1 MHFKELNLHEL
12 LQAGL
17 DDVGFQEPTPIQE
30 QCIPLLL
37 QGHDVLGAAQTGTGK
52 TGAFV
57 IPVLELM
64 LKEKKEHIR
73 TLILSPTRELAQQID
88 EQIFAL
94 GYHTGT
100 TSATIIGGEDFGKQA
115 EAIRAGVDI
124 LVATPGRLIDQMK
137 VLDIDFSGIEFLILD
152 EADRMLDMGF
162 LPDVQHIIDK
172 LPKTRQNLLFSATM
186 PKDIHKLASKIMKDS
201 IKVEIEVST
210 TSNSVEQKAYL
221 LDGREKL
228 RFIQRYFGHHEWNSC
243 IIFTAT
249 KKGADQLVNALKK
262 IDVEAVGIHG
272 DRDQNERNNALQAFK
287 NGKVSVIVA
296 TDVLARGIDIS
307 DVSMIINYDVPRAV
321 EDYIHRI
328 GRTGRYDKKGTAVTL
343 VNRQDQ
349 KYFEAIE
356 KKVGNALHIVE
367 VSKGNLDAMF
377 EEIEL
382 DLSKKESLT
391 ESSVKS
397 TSPSEKNSVT
407 VVTAKSKKEAKE
419 QVPESNEKPLNVID
433 EDETVE
439 VREPIE
445 ADFNKAKHVQFNR
458 NKDGKIVIYFVV
470 DGEVVVPEA
479 KDKSNDQDTTK
490 KDRSKGEHKIDSTTD
505 NKKVSKRK
513 ASDKKIVTVKLKNDK
528 KSKKESGKE
537 IARGLKKTN
546 KSTKNDTKKSLPR
559 SSSKSKKKPSV
570 EVKTLNQAAKRAKKA
585 PKPAKGVWGIIKSML
600 PRFNKEY

>member
-1 MHFKELNLHEL
+1 LHFKEFNLHEL

-186 PKDIHKLASKIMKDS
+186 PKDIHKLASKIMKDPK
-201 IKVEIEVST
+201 KVEIEVST

-228 RFIQRYFGHHEWNSC
+228 RFIQRYFGYHEWNSC

-272 DRDQNERNNALQAFK
+272 DRDQNERNIALQAFK

-328 GRTGRYDKKGTAVTL
+328 GRTGRYDKEGTAVTL

-356 KKVGNALHIVE
+356 KKVGNALRIVE
-367 VSKGNLDAMF
+367 VSKGDLDTMF
-377 EEIEL
+377 EET
-382 DLSKKESLT
+382 DQDKPKKVSSKES
-391 ESSVKS
+391 SGKS
-397 TSPSEKNSVT
+397 TSRSEKSSVT
-407 VVTAKSKKEAKE
+407 VVTAKSKKDAKE
-419 QVPESNEKPLNVID
+419 QVQESNEEPLNVSD
-433 EDETVE
+433 KGETAE

-445 ADFNKAKHVQFNR
+445 ADFNKAKHVQINR
-458 NKDGKIVIYFVV
+458 DKDGKVVIYLVV
-470 DGEVVVPEA
+470 DGEVVVPKA
-479 KDKSNDQDTTK
+479 KDESEEEDTTEK
-490 KDRSKGEHKIDSTTD
+490 NRSKGELKNDSTTD
-505 NKKVSKRK
+505 NKKVSSQKT
-513 ASDKKIVTVKLKNDK
+513 SDKKTVTVKLKNDK
-528 KSKKESGKE
+528 KSKKESGIE
-537 IARGLKKTN
+537 TSRGSKKTSKSSK
-546 KSTKNDTKKSLPR
+546 KSTNKSLPR
-559 SSSKSKKKPSV
+559 ASSKSKKKPSV

-600 PRFNKEY
+600 PRFNKE

>member
-94 GYHTGT
+94 GYHTGI

-137 VLDIDFSGIEFLILD
+137 VLNIDFSGIEFLILD

-186 PKDIHKLASKIMKDS
+186 PKDIHKLASKIMKDPK
-201 IKVEIEVST
+201 KVEIEVST

-272 DRDQNERNNALQAFK
+272 DRDQTERNNALQAFK

-377 EEIEL
+377 EEIQL
-382 DLSKKESLT
+382 DKSNKESSK
-391 ESSVKS
+391 ESSGKS

-419 QVPESNEKPLNVID
+419 QVPESNEKPLNVSD
-433 EDETVE
+433 EDEIAA

-458 NKDGKIVIYFVV
+458 NKDGKIVIYLVV
-470 DGEVVVPEA
+470 DGENVVPEA
-479 KDKSNDQDTTK
+479 KDESNDQDTTK
-490 KDRSKGEHKIDSTTD
+490 KDRSKGEHKIDSTTN

-546 KSTKNDTKKSLPR
+546 KSSKNDTKKSLPR

-600 PRFNKEY
+600 PRFNKE

>member
-94 GYHTGT
+94 GYHTGI

-137 VLDIDFSGIEFLILD
+137 VLNIDFSGIEFLILD

-186 PKDIHKLASKIMKDS
+186 PKDIHKLASKIMKDPK
-201 IKVEIEVST
+201 KVEIEVST

-377 EEIEL
+377 EEIQL
-382 DLSKKESLT
+382 DKSNKESSK
-391 ESSVKS
+391 ESSGKS

-419 QVPESNEKPLNVID
+419 QVPESNEKPLNVSD
-433 EDETVE
+433 EDETAA

-458 NKDGKIVIYFVV
+458 NKDGKIVIYLVV
-470 DGEVVVPEA
+470 DGENVVPEA
-479 KDKSNDQDTTK
+479 KDESNDQDTTK
-490 KDRSKGEHKIDSTTD
+490 KDRSKGEHKIDSTTN

-546 KSTKNDTKKSLPR
+546 KSSKNDTKKSLPR

-600 PRFNKEY
+600 PRFNKE

>member
-186 PKDIHKLASKIMKDS
+186 PKDIHKLASKIMKDPK
-201 IKVEIEVST
+201 KVEIEVST

-228 RFIQRYFGHHEWNSC
+228 RFIQRYFGYHEWNSC

-272 DRDQNERNNALQAFK
+272 DRDQNERNIALQAFK

-328 GRTGRYDKKGTAVTL
+328 GRTGRYDKEGTAVTL

-356 KKVGNALHIVE
+356 KKVGNALRIVE
-367 VSKGNLDAMF
+367 VSKGDLDTMF
-377 EEIEL
+377 EET
-382 DLSKKESLT
+382 DQDKPKKVSSKES
-391 ESSVKS
+391 SGKS
-397 TSPSEKNSVT
+397 NSRSEKSSVT
-407 VVTAKSKKEAKE
+407 VVTAKSKKDAKE
-419 QVPESNEKPLNVID
+419 QVQESNEEPLNVSD
-433 EDETVE
+433 KGETAE

-445 ADFNKAKHVQFNR
+445 ADFNKAKHVQINR
-458 NKDGKIVIYFVV
+458 DKDGKVVIYLVV
-470 DGEVVVPEA
+470 DGEVVVPKA
-479 KDKSNDQDTTK
+479 KDESDEEDTTEK
-490 KDRSKGEHKIDSTTD
+490 NRSKGELKNDSTTD
-505 NKKVSKRK
+505 NKKVSSQKT
-513 ASDKKIVTVKLKNDK
+513 SDKKTVTVKLKNDK
-528 KSKKESGKE
+528 KSKKESGIE
-537 IARGLKKTN
+537 TSRGSKKTSKSSK
-546 KSTKNDTKKSLPR
+546 KSTNKSLPR
-559 SSSKSKKKPSV
+559 AISKSKKKPSV

-600 PRFNKEY
+600 PRFNKE

>member
-1 MHFKELNLHEL
+1 LHFKELNLHEL

-186 PKDIHKLASKIMKDS
+186 PKDIHKLASKIMKDPK
-201 IKVEIEVST
+201 KVEIEVST

-228 RFIQRYFGHHEWNSC
+228 RFIQRYFGYHEWNSC

-272 DRDQNERNNALQAFK
+272 DRDQNERNIALQAFK

-307 DVSMIINYDVPRAV
+307 DVSMIINYNVPRAV

-328 GRTGRYDKKGTAVTL
+328 GRTGRYDKEGTAVTL

-356 KKVGNALHIVE
+356 KKVGNALRIVE
-367 VSKGNLDAMF
+367 VSKGDLDTMF
-377 EEIEL
+377 EET
-382 DLSKKESLT
+382 DQDKPKKVSSKES
-391 ESSVKS
+391 SGKS
-397 TSPSEKNSVT
+397 TSRSEKSSVT
-407 VVTAKSKKEAKE
+407 VVTAKSKKDAKE
-419 QVPESNEKPLNVID
+419 QVLESNEEPLNVSD
-433 EDETVE
+433 KGETAE

-445 ADFNKAKHVQFNR
+445 ADFNKAKHVQINR
-458 NKDGKIVIYFVV
+458 DKDGKVVIYLVV
-470 DGEVVVPEA
+470 DGEVVVPKA
-479 KDKSNDQDTTK
+479 KDESDEEDTTEK
-490 KDRSKGEHKIDSTTD
+490 NRSKGELKNDSTTD
-505 NKKVSKRK
+505 NKKVSSQKT
-513 ASDKKIVTVKLKNDK
+513 SDKKTVTVKLKNDK
-528 KSKKESGKE
+528 KSKKESGIE
-537 IARGLKKTN
+537 TSRGSKKTSKSSK
-546 KSTKNDTKKSLPR
+546 KSTNKSLPR
-559 SSSKSKKKPSV
+559 ASSKSKKKPSV

-600 PRFNKEY
+600 PRFNKE

>member
-186 PKDIHKLASKIMKDS
+186 PKDIHKLASKIMKDPK
-201 IKVEIEVST
+201 KVEIEVST
-210 TSNSVEQKAYL
+210 TSKSVEQKAYL

-228 RFIQRYFGHHEWNSC
+228 RFIQRYFGYHEWNSC

-272 DRDQNERNNALQAFK
+272 DRDQNERNIALQAFK

-328 GRTGRYDKKGTAVTL
+328 GRTGRYDKEGTAVTL

-356 KKVGNALHIVE
+356 KKVGNALKIVE
-367 VSKGNLDAMF
+367 VSKGDLDTMF
-377 EEIEL
+377 EES
-382 DLSKKESLT
+382 DQDKSKKESSK
-391 ESSVKS
+391 ESAGKS
-397 TSPSEKNSVT
+397 SSPSEKSSVT
-407 VVTAKSKKEAKE
+407 VVTAKSKNEAKE
-419 QVPESNEKPLNVID
+419 QVPESNEESLSVPDKG
-433 EDETVE
+433 ETAE
-439 VREPIE
+439 EREPIE

-458 NKDGKIVIYFVV
+458 DNDGKVVIYLVV
-470 DGEVVVPEA
+470 DGEVIVPEA
-479 KDKSNDQDTTK
+479 KDESEDQDTTE
-490 KDRSKGEHKIDSTTD
+490 KDRSTGDYKNDSTTD
-505 NKKVSKRK
+505 SKKGSNRNT
-513 ASDKKIVTVKLKNDK
+513 SDKKTVTVKLKKDK

-537 IARGLKKTN
+537 TSRGSKKN
-546 KSTKNDTKKSLPR
+546 SKSSKNDTKKSLPR
-559 SSSKSKKKPSV
+559 SSSKSKKKPLV
-570 EVKTLNQAAKRAKKA
+570 EVKTLNQAAKRANKA

-600 PRFNKEY
+600 PRFNKE

>member
-1 MHFKELNLHEL
+1 LQFKELNLHEL

-186 PKDIHKLASKIMKDS
+186 PKDIHKLASKIMKDPK
-201 IKVEIEVST
+201 KVEIEVST

-249 KKGADQLVNALKK
+249 KKGADQLVKALKK

-272 DRDQNERNNALQAFK
+272 DRDQNERNIALQAFK
-287 NGKVSVIVA
+287 NGEVSVIVA

-328 GRTGRYDKKGTAVTL
+328 GRTGRYDKEGTAVTL

-356 KKVGNALHIVE
+356 KKVGDALRKVE
-367 VSKGNLDAMF
+367 VSKGDLDTMF
-377 EEIEL
+377 G
-382 DLSKKESLT
+382 DTVQDAPKKESSK
-391 ESSVKS
+391 ESSGKS
-397 TSPSEKNSVT
+397 TLPSEKSSVT
-407 VVTAKSKKEAKE
+407 VVTAKSKKLAKK
-419 QVPESNEKPLNVID
+419 QVQVSNEDPTNESD
-433 EDETVE
+433 NGETAE
-439 VREPIE
+439 AREPIE
-445 ADFNKAKHVQFNR
+445 ADFNKAKHVQFSR
-458 NKDGKIVIYFVV
+458 DKDGKVVIYLVV
-470 DGEVVVPEA
+470 DGEVVEPKA
-479 KDKSNDQDTTK
+479 KDESLEDDTK
-490 KDRSKGEHKIDSTTD
+490 EKQRSKGELKNDSATD
-505 NKKVSKRK
+505 Y
-513 ASDKKIVTVKLKNDK
+513 KKISNRKTPVKKTVTVKLKNEK
-528 KSKKESGKE
+528 KSKKESGRE
-537 IARGLKKTN
+537 TSRGSKKTN
-546 KSTKNDTKKSLPR
+546 KSSKKSTHISLPR
-559 SSSKSKKKPSV
+559 ASSKSKKKPSV

-600 PRFNKEY
+600 PRFNKD

>member
-1 MHFKELNLHEL
+1 MHFKEFNLHEL

-186 PKDIHKLASKIMKDS
+186 PKDIHKLASKIMKDPK
-201 IKVEIEVST
+201 KVEIEVST

-228 RFIQRYFGHHEWNSC
+228 RFIQRYFGYHEWNSC

-272 DRDQNERNNALQAFK
+272 DRDQNERNIALQAFK

-328 GRTGRYDKKGTAVTL
+328 GRTGRYDKEGTAVTL

-356 KKVGNALHIVE
+356 KKVGNALRIVE
-367 VSKGNLDAMF
+367 VSKGDLDTMF
-377 EEIEL
+377 EET
-382 DLSKKESLT
+382 DQDKPKKVSSKES
-391 ESSVKS
+391 SGKS
-397 TSPSEKNSVT
+397 TSRSEKSSVT
-407 VVTAKSKKEAKE
+407 VVTAKSKKDAKE
-419 QVPESNEKPLNVID
+419 QVQESNEEPLNVSD
-433 EDETVE
+433 KGETAE

-445 ADFNKAKHVQFNR
+445 ADFNKAKHVQINR
-458 NKDGKIVIYFVV
+458 DKDGKVVIYLVV
-470 DGEVVVPEA
+470 DGEVVVPKS
-479 KDKSNDQDTTK
+479 KDESDEEDTTEK
-490 KDRSKGEHKIDSTTD
+490 NRSKGELKNDSTTD
-505 NKKVSKRK
+505 NKKVSSQKT
-513 ASDKKIVTVKLKNDK
+513 SDKKTVTVKLKNDK
-528 KSKKESGKE
+528 KSKKESGIE
-537 IARGLKKTN
+537 TSRGSKKTSKSSK
-546 KSTKNDTKKSLPR
+546 KSTNKSLPR
-559 SSSKSKKKPSV
+559 ASSKSKKKPSV
-570 EVKTLNQAAKRAKKA
+570 EVKTLNQAAKRAKKV

-600 PRFNKEY
+600 PRFNKE

>member
-1 MHFKELNLHEL
+1 MHFKEFNLHEL

-186 PKDIHKLASKIMKDS
+186 PKDIHKLASKIMKDPK
-201 IKVEIEVST
+201 KVEIEVST

-228 RFIQRYFGHHEWNSC
+228 RFIQRYFGYHEWNSC

-272 DRDQNERNNALQAFK
+272 DRDQNERNIALQAFK

-328 GRTGRYDKKGTAVTL
+328 GRTGRYDKEGTAVTL

-356 KKVGNALHIVE
+356 KKVGNALRIVE
-367 VSKGNLDAMF
+367 VSKGDLDTMF
-377 EEIEL
+377 EET
-382 DLSKKESLT
+382 DQDKPKKVSSKES
-391 ESSVKS
+391 SGKS
-397 TSPSEKNSVT
+397 TSRSEKSSVT
-407 VVTAKSKKEAKE
+407 VVTAKSKKDAKE
-419 QVPESNEKPLNVID
+419 QVQESNEEPLNVSD
-433 EDETVE
+433 KGETTE

-445 ADFNKAKHVQFNR
+445 ADFNKAKHVQINR
-458 NKDGKIVIYFVV
+458 DKDGKVVIYLVV
-470 DGEVVVPEA
+470 DGEVVVPKA
-479 KDKSNDQDTTK
+479 KDESDEEDTTEK
-490 KDRSKGEHKIDSTTD
+490 NRSKGELKNDSTTD
-505 NKKVSKRK
+505 KKKVSRQKT
-513 ASDKKIVTVKLKNDK
+513 SDKKTVTVKLKNDK
-528 KSKKESGKE
+528 KSKKESGIE
-537 IARGLKKTN
+537 TSRGSKKTSKSSK
-546 KSTKNDTKKSLPR
+546 KSTNKSLPR
-559 SSSKSKKKPSV
+559 ASSKSKKKPSV

-600 PRFNKEY
+600 PRFNKE

>member
-137 VLDIDFSGIEFLILD
+137 VLNIDFSGIEFLILD

-186 PKDIHKLASKIMKDS
+186 PKDIHKLASKIMKDPK
-201 IKVEIEVST
+201 KVEIEVST

-272 DRDQNERNNALQAFK
+272 DRDQNERNIALQAFK

-328 GRTGRYDKKGTAVTL
+328 GRTGRYDKEGTAVTL

-356 KKVGNALHIVE
+356 KKVGNALKIVE
-367 VSKGNLDAMF
+367 VSKGDLDTMF
-377 EEIEL
+377 EESNQ
-382 DLSKKESLT
+382 DKSKKESSK
-391 ESSVKS
+391 ESAGKS
-397 TSPSEKNSVT
+397 TSPSEKSSVT

-419 QVPESNEKPLNVID
+419 QVPESNEESLNVPD
-433 EDETVE
+433 KGETAE
-439 VREPIE
+439 EREPIE

-458 NKDGKIVIYFVV
+458 GKDGKIVIYLVV

-479 KDKSNDQDTTK
+479 KDESEDQDTTE
-490 KDRSKGEHKIDSTTD
+490 KDRSTGDYKNDSTTD
-505 NKKVSKRK
+505 SKKGSNRNT
-513 ASDKKIVTVKLKNDK
+513 SDKKTVTVKLKKDK

-537 IARGLKKTN
+537 TSRGSKNTS
-546 KSTKNDTKKSLPR
+546 KSSKNDTKKSLPR

-600 PRFNKEY
+600 PRFNKE

>member
-186 PKDIHKLASKIMKDS
+186 PKDIHKLASKIMKDPK
-201 IKVEIEVST
+201 KVEIEVST

-272 DRDQNERNNALQAFK
+272 DRDQNERNIALQAFK

-328 GRTGRYDKKGTAVTL
+328 GRTGRYDKEGTAVTL

-356 KKVGNALHIVE
+356 KKVRNALKIVE
-367 VSKGNLDAMF
+367 VSKGDLETMF
-377 EEIEL
+377 EES
-382 DLSKKESLT
+382 DQDKSKKESSK
-391 ESSVKS
+391 ESPGKS
-397 TSPSEKNSVT
+397 SSPSEKSSVT
-407 VVTAKSKKEAKE
+407 VVTVKSKKEAKE
-419 QVPESNEKPLNVID
+419 QVPESK
-433 EDETVE
+433 
-439 VREPIE
+439 
-445 ADFNKAKHVQFNR
+445 
-458 NKDGKIVIYFVV
+458 
-470 DGEVVVPEA
+470 
-479 KDKSNDQDTTK
+479 
-490 KDRSKGEHKIDSTTD
+490 
-505 NKKVSKRK
+505 
-513 ASDKKIVTVKLKNDK
+513 
-528 KSKKESGKE
+528 
-537 IARGLKKTN
+537 
-546 KSTKNDTKKSLPR
+546 
-559 SSSKSKKKPSV
+559 
-570 EVKTLNQAAKRAKKA
+570 
-585 PKPAKGVWGIIKSML
+585 
-600 PRFNKEY
+600 

>member
-1 MHFKELNLHEL
+1 MHFKEFNLHEL

-186 PKDIHKLASKIMKDS
+186 PKDIHKLASKIMKDPK
-201 IKVEIEVST
+201 KVEIEVST

-228 RFIQRYFGHHEWNSC
+228 RFIQRYFGYHEWNSC

-272 DRDQNERNNALQAFK
+272 DRDQNERNIALQAFK

-328 GRTGRYDKKGTAVTL
+328 GRTGRYDKEGTAVTL

-356 KKVGNALHIVE
+356 KKVGNALRIVE
-367 VSKGNLDAMF
+367 VSKGDLDTMF
-377 EEIEL
+377 EET
-382 DLSKKESLT
+382 DQDKPKKVSSKES
-391 ESSVKS
+391 SGKS
-397 TSPSEKNSVT
+397 TSRSEKSSVT
-407 VVTAKSKKEAKE
+407 VVTAKSKKDAKE
-419 QVPESNEKPLNVID
+419 QVQESNEEPLNVSD
-433 EDETVE
+433 KGETAE

-445 ADFNKAKHVQFNR
+445 ADFNKAKHVQINR
-458 NKDGKIVIYFVV
+458 DKDGKVVIYLVV
-470 DGEVVVPEA
+470 DGEVVVPKA
-479 KDKSNDQDTTK
+479 KDESEEEDTTEK
-490 KDRSKGEHKIDSTTD
+490 NRSKGELKNDSTTD
-505 NKKVSKRK
+505 NKKVSSQKT
-513 ASDKKIVTVKLKNDK
+513 SDKKTVTVKLKNDK
-528 KSKKESGKE
+528 KSKKESGIE
-537 IARGLKKTN
+537 TSRGSKKTSKSSK
-546 KSTKNDTKKSLPR
+546 KSTNKSLPR
-559 SSSKSKKKPSV
+559 ASSKSKKKPSV

-600 PRFNKEY
+600 PRFNKE

>member
-1 MHFKELNLHEL
+1 MHFKEFNLHEL

-186 PKDIHKLASKIMKDS
+186 PKDIHKLASKIMKDPK
-201 IKVEIEVST
+201 KVEIEVST

-228 RFIQRYFGHHEWNSC
+228 RFIQRYFGYHEWNSC

-272 DRDQNERNNALQAFK
+272 DRDQNERNIALQAFK

-328 GRTGRYDKKGTAVTL
+328 GRTGRYDKEGTAVTL

-356 KKVGNALHIVE
+356 KKVGNALRIVE
-367 VSKGNLDAMF
+367 VSKGDLDTMF
-377 EEIEL
+377 EET
-382 DLSKKESLT
+382 DQDKPKKVSSKES
-391 ESSVKS
+391 SGKS
-397 TSPSEKNSVT
+397 TSRSEKSSVT
-407 VVTAKSKKEAKE
+407 VVTAKSKKDAKE
-419 QVPESNEKPLNVID
+419 QVQESNEEPLNVSD
-433 EDETVE
+433 KGETAE

-445 ADFNKAKHVQFNR
+445 ADFNKAKHVQINR
-458 NKDGKIVIYFVV
+458 DKDGKVVIYLVV
-470 DGEVVVPEA
+470 DGEVVVPKA
-479 KDKSNDQDTTK
+479 KDESEEEDTTEQNH
-490 KDRSKGEHKIDSTTD
+490 SKGELKNDSSTD
-505 NKKVSKRK
+505 NKKVSSQKT
-513 ASDKKIVTVKLKNDK
+513 SDKKTVTVKLKNDK
-528 KSKKESGKE
+528 KSKKESGIE
-537 IARGLKKTN
+537 TSRGSKKTSKSSK
-546 KSTKNDTKKSLPR
+546 KSTNKSLPR
-559 SSSKSKKKPSV
+559 ASSKSKKKPSV

-600 PRFNKEY
+600 PRFNKE

>member
-1 MHFKELNLHEL
+1 LHFKEFNLHEL

-186 PKDIHKLASKIMKDS
+186 PKDIHKLASKIMKDPK
-201 IKVEIEVST
+201 KVEIEVST

-228 RFIQRYFGHHEWNSC
+228 RFIQRYFGYHEWNSC

-272 DRDQNERNNALQAFK
+272 DRDQNERNIALQAFK

-328 GRTGRYDKKGTAVTL
+328 GRTGRYDKEGTAVTL

-356 KKVGNALHIVE
+356 KKVGNALRIVE
-367 VSKGNLDAMF
+367 VSKGDLDTMF
-377 EEIEL
+377 EET
-382 DLSKKESLT
+382 DQDKPKKVSSKES
-391 ESSVKS
+391 SGKS
-397 TSPSEKNSVT
+397 TSRSEKSSVT
-407 VVTAKSKKEAKE
+407 VVTAKSKKDAKE
-419 QVPESNEKPLNVID
+419 QVQESNEEPLNVSD
-433 EDETVE
+433 KGETAE

-445 ADFNKAKHVQFNR
+445 ADFNKAKHVQINR
-458 NKDGKIVIYFVV
+458 DKDGKVVIYLVV
-470 DGEVVVPEA
+470 DGEVVVPKA
-479 KDKSNDQDTTK
+479 KDESDEEDTTEK
-490 KDRSKGEHKIDSTTD
+490 NRSKGELKNDSTTD
-505 NKKVSKRK
+505 NKKVSSQKT
-513 ASDKKIVTVKLKNDK
+513 SDKKTVTVKLKNDK
-528 KSKKESGKE
+528 KSKKESGIE
-537 IARGLKKTN
+537 TSRGSKKTSKSSK
-546 KSTKNDTKKSLPR
+546 KSTNKSLPR
-559 SSSKSKKKPSV
+559 ASSKSKKKPSV

-600 PRFNKEY
+600 PRFNKE

>member
-1 MHFKELNLHEL
+1 LHFKEFNLHEL

-186 PKDIHKLASKIMKDS
+186 PKDIHKLASKIMKDPK
-201 IKVEIEVST
+201 KVEIEVST

-228 RFIQRYFGHHEWNSC
+228 RFIQRYFGYHEWNSC

-272 DRDQNERNNALQAFK
+272 DRDQNERNIALQAFK

-328 GRTGRYDKKGTAVTL
+328 GRTGRYDKEGTAVTL

-356 KKVGNALHIVE
+356 KKVGNALRIVE
-367 VSKGNLDAMF
+367 VSKGDLDTMF
-377 EEIEL
+377 EET
-382 DLSKKESLT
+382 DQDKPKKVSSKES
-391 ESSVKS
+391 SGKS
-397 TSPSEKNSVT
+397 TSRSEKSSVT
-407 VVTAKSKKEAKE
+407 VVTAKSKKDAKE
-419 QVPESNEKPLNVID
+419 QVQESNEEPLNVSD
-433 EDETVE
+433 KGETAE

-445 ADFNKAKHVQFNR
+445 ADFNKAKHVQINR
-458 NKDGKIVIYFVV
+458 DKDGKVVIYLVV
-470 DGEVVVPEA
+470 DGEVVVPKA
-479 KDKSNDQDTTK
+479 KDESEEEDTTEK
-490 KDRSKGEHKIDSTTD
+490 NRSKGELKNDSTTD
-505 NKKVSKRK
+505 NKKVSSQKT
-513 ASDKKIVTVKLKNDK
+513 SDKKTVTVKLKNDK
-528 KSKKESGKE
+528 KSNKESGIE
-537 IARGLKKTN
+537 TSRGSKKTSKSSK
-546 KSTKNDTKKSLPR
+546 KSTNKSLPR
-559 SSSKSKKKPSV
+559 ASSKSKKKPSV

-600 PRFNKEY
+600 PRFNKE

>member
-1 MHFKELNLHEL
+1 MLFKEFNLNKL

-37 QGHDVLGAAQTGTGK
+37 QGFDVLGAAQTGTGK

-64 LKEKKEHIR
+64 LKEKKDHIR

-94 GYHTGT
+94 GYHTDT
-100 TSATIIGGEDFGKQA
+100 TSCTIIGGEDFGKQA

-137 VLDIDFSGIEFLILD
+137 VLDVDFSGIEFLILD

-186 PKDIHKLASKIMKDS
+186 PRDIHKLASNIMKDPK
-201 IKVEIEVST
+201 KVEIEVST
-210 TSNSVEQKAYL
+210 TSYSVEQKAFL

-228 RFIQRYFGHHEWNSC
+228 RFIQHYFGHHEWNSC

-249 KKGADQLVNALKK
+249 KKGTDQLVNALKK

-272 DRDQNERNNALQAFK
+272 DRDQNERNIALQAFK
-287 NGKVSVIVA
+287 NGTVSVIVA

-328 GRTGRYDKKGTAVTL
+328 GRTGRYDKEGTAVTL

-349 KYFEAIE
+349 KYFQAIE
-356 KKVGNALHIVE
+356 KKVGDTLSIVE
-367 VSKGNLDAMF
+367 VSKGKLNTMF
-377 EEIEL
+377 GEVDQNKSTKNVFNENSTDSIL
-382 DLSKKESLT
+382 TSKKR
-391 ESSVKS
+391 SVK
-397 TSPSEKNSVT
+397 
-407 VVTAKSKKEAKE
+407 VVIAKSKKD
-419 QVPESNEKPLNVID
+419 SLEKPQKPPDTNLD
-433 EDETVE
+433 EAN
-439 VREPIE
+439 EPIE
-445 ADFNKAKHVQFNR
+445 ADYSKAR
-458 NKDGKIVIYFVV
+458 NVKFSRDTQGRLVINLII
-470 DGEVVVPEA
+470 DGELIIPKA
-479 KDKSNDQDTTK
+479 SNESSEQKNINNDGQKNDVK
-490 KDRSKGEHKIDSTTD
+490 AVARSK
-505 NKKVSKRK
+505 KKNTKNSKK
-513 ASDKKIVTVKLKNDK
+513 SITVKLKKDNK
-528 KSKKESGKE
+528 TNEENGEKFVKINNNKSKKTPS
-537 IARGLKKTN
+537 R
-546 KSTKNDTKKSLPR
+546 STSR
-559 SSSKSKKKPSV
+559 SKKRPPI
-570 EVKTLNQAAKRAKKA
+570 EVKTLNQATKRAKKTSR
-585 PKPAKGVWGIIKSML
+585 PAKGIWGIIKSML
-600 PRFNKEY
+600 PRFNKK

>member
-1 MHFKELNLHEL
+1 MHFKEFNLNKL

-37 QGHDVLGAAQTGTGK
+37 QGYDVLGAAQTGTGK

-64 LKEKKEHIR
+64 LKEKKDHIR

-94 GYHTGT
+94 GYHTDT
-100 TSATIIGGEDFGKQA
+100 TSCTIIGGEDFGKQA

-137 VLDIDFSGIEFLILD
+137 VLDVDFSGIEFLILD

-172 LPKTRQNLLFSATM
+172 LPNTRQNLLFSATM
-186 PKDIHKLASKIMKDS
+186 PKDIHKLASNIMKDPK
-201 IKVEIEVST
+201 KVEIEVSK

-272 DRDQNERNNALQAFK
+272 DRDQNERNIALQAFK
-287 NGKVSVIVA
+287 NGTVSVIVA

-328 GRTGRYDKKGTAVTL
+328 GRTGRYDKEGTAVTL

-349 KYFEAIE
+349 KYFQSIQ
-356 KKVGNALHIVE
+356 KKVGETLQIVE
-367 VSKGNLDAMF
+367 VSKGKLDTIF
-377 EEIEL
+377 GEV
-382 DLSKKESLT
+382 DQDKPTKKV
-391 ESSVKS
+391 SSVKS
-397 TSPSEKNSVT
+397 TELTSTSKKRSVK
-407 VVTAKSKKEAKE
+407 VVSVKSKKDSLEKP
-419 QVPESNEKPLNVID
+419 QGTSVKNSNEVN
-433 EDETVE
+433 
-439 VREPIE
+439 EPIL
-445 ADFNKAKHVQFNR
+445 ANYSNAR
-458 NKDGKIVIYFVV
+458 NVKFSRDIEGKLVINLIV
-470 DGEVVVPEA
+470 DGEIIIPGA
-479 KDKSNDQDTTK
+479 SNESSEQDTLNKEGLKNDVKGVAQSKNKNIKIPK
-490 KDRSKGEHKIDSTTD
+490 KSI
-505 NKKVSKRK
+505 
-513 ASDKKIVTVKLKNDK
+513 TVKLKKDNK
-528 KSKKESGKE
+528 TKEGKAEKSNKASKKNIKTSINKSK
-537 IARGLKKTN
+537 N
-546 KSTKNDTKKSLPR
+546 KSSRST
-559 SSSKSKKKPSV
+559 SSSKQRPPV
-570 EVKTLNQAAKRAKKA
+570 EIRTLNQATKRSKKA

-600 PRFNKEY
+600 PRFNKE

>member
-1 MHFKELNLHEL
+1 MYFKEFNLNKL

-37 QGHDVLGAAQTGTGK
+37 QGYDVLGAAQTGTGK

-64 LKEKKEHIR
+64 LKEKKDHIR

-94 GYHTGT
+94 GYHTDT
-100 TSATIIGGEDFGKQA
+100 TSCTIIGGEDFGKQA

-137 VLDIDFSGIEFLILD
+137 VLDVDFSGIEFLILD

-172 LPKTRQNLLFSATM
+172 LPNTRQNLLFSATM
-186 PKDIHKLASKIMKDS
+186 PKDIHKLASNIMKDPK
-201 IKVEIEVST
+201 KVEIEVST

-272 DRDQNERNNALQAFK
+272 DRDQNERNIALQAFK
-287 NGKVSVIVA
+287 NGTVSVIVA

-328 GRTGRYDKKGTAVTL
+328 GRTGRYDKEGTAVTL

-349 KYFEAIE
+349 KYFQSIE
-356 KKVGNALHIVE
+356 KKVGETLHIVE
-367 VSKGNLDAMF
+367 VSKGKLDTIF
-377 EEIEL
+377 GEVDQDKPTKKVSSLKSTEL
-382 DLSKKESLT
+382 TSTSEKRSVKVV
-391 ESSVKS
+391 SVKS
-397 TSPSEKNSVT
+397 KMDSL
-407 VVTAKSKKEAKE
+407 KKPQEISATN
-419 QVPESNEKPLNVID
+419 SNEVN
-433 EDETVE
+433 
-439 VREPIE
+439 EPIL
-445 ADFNKAKHVQFNR
+445 ADYSKAR
-458 NKDGKIVIYFVV
+458 NVKFSRDIQGRLVINLIV
-470 DGEVVVPEA
+470 DGEIIIPRTSNESSEQDILNNEGL
-479 KDKSNDQDTTK
+479 KDDVKEVARLKNKNVKIPKKS
-490 KDRSKGEHKIDSTTD
+490 I
-505 NKKVSKRK
+505 
-513 ASDKKIVTVKLKNDK
+513 TVKLKNDNK
-528 KSKKESGKE
+528 TKEERGGRSNKASKKN
-537 IARGLKKTN
+537 IKTISNKPNN
-546 KSTKNDTKKSLPR
+546 KSSHPT
-559 SSSKSKKKPSV
+559 SSSKKRPPV
-570 EVKTLNQAAKRAKKA
+570 EVRTLNQATKRAKKA

-600 PRFNKEY
+600 PRFNKE

>member
-94 GYHTGT
+94 GYHTGI

-137 VLDIDFSGIEFLILD
+137 VLNIDFSGIEFLILD

-186 PKDIHKLASKIMKDS
+186 PKDIHKLASKIMKDPK
-201 IKVEIEVST
+201 KVEIEVST

-272 DRDQNERNNALQAFK
+272 DRDQTERNNALQAFK

-377 EEIEL
+377 EEIQL
-382 DLSKKESLT
+382 DKSNKESSK
-391 ESSVKS
+391 ESSGKS

-419 QVPESNEKPLNVID
+419 QVPESNEKPLNVSD
-433 EDETVE
+433 EDETAA

-458 NKDGKIVIYFVV
+458 NKDGKIVIYLVV
-470 DGEVVVPEA
+470 DGENVVPEA
-479 KDKSNDQDTTK
+479 KDESNDQDTTK
-490 KDRSKGEHKIDSTTD
+490 KDRSKGEHKIDSTTN

-546 KSTKNDTKKSLPR
+546 KSSKNDTKKSLPR

-600 PRFNKEY
+600 PRFNKE

>member
-186 PKDIHKLASKIMKDS
+186 PKDIHKLASKIMKDPK
-201 IKVEIEVST
+201 KVEIEVST

-228 RFIQRYFGHHEWNSC
+228 RFIQRYFGHHDWNSC

-262 IDVEAVGIHG
+262 IDVDAVGIHG
-272 DRDQNERNNALQAFK
+272 DRDQNERNIALQAFK

-328 GRTGRYDKKGTAVTL
+328 GRTGRYDKEGTAVTL

-356 KKVGNALHIVE
+356 KKVGNALKIVE
-367 VSKGNLDAMF
+367 VSKGDLDTMF
-377 EEIEL
+377 EES
-382 DLSKKESLT
+382 DQNKSKKESSK
-391 ESSVKS
+391 ENAGKSS
-397 TSPSEKNSVT
+397 TPSEKSSVT
-407 VVTAKSKKEAKE
+407 VVTTKSKKEAIK
-419 QVPESNEKPLNVID
+419 QVPESNKESLNVPD
-433 EDETVE
+433 KGETAE
-439 VREPIE
+439 KREPIE

-458 NKDGKIVIYFVV
+458 DNDGKVVIYLVV
-470 DGEVVVPEA
+470 DGEVIVPEA
-479 KDKSNDQDTTK
+479 KDESEDQDTTE
-490 KDRSKGEHKIDSTTD
+490 KDRSKGDHKNDSTSD
-505 NKKVSKRK
+505 NKKGSNRNT
-513 ASDKKIVTVKLKNDK
+513 SDKKTVTVKLKKDK
-528 KSKKESGKE
+528 KSKKDSGKE
-537 IARGLKKTN
+537 TSRGSKKN
-546 KSTKNDTKKSLPR
+546 SKSSKNDTKKSLPR

-570 EVKTLNQAAKRAKKA
+570 EVKTLNQAAKRANKA

-600 PRFNKEY
+600 PRFNKE

>member
-1 MHFKELNLHEL
+1 LHFKEFNLHEL

-186 PKDIHKLASKIMKDS
+186 PKDIHKLASKIMKDPK
-201 IKVEIEVST
+201 KVEIEVST

-228 RFIQRYFGHHEWNSC
+228 RFIQRYFGYHEWNSC

-272 DRDQNERNNALQAFK
+272 DRDQNERNIALQAFK

-328 GRTGRYDKKGTAVTL
+328 GRTGRYDKEGTAVTL

-356 KKVGNALHIVE
+356 KKVGNALRIVE
-367 VSKGNLDAMF
+367 VSKGDLDTMF
-377 EEIEL
+377 EET
-382 DLSKKESLT
+382 DQDKPKKVSSKES
-391 ESSVKS
+391 SGKS
-397 TSPSEKNSVT
+397 TSRSEKSSVT
-407 VVTAKSKKEAKE
+407 VVTAKSKKDAKE
-419 QVPESNEKPLNVID
+419 QVQESNEEPLNISD
-433 EDETVE
+433 KGETAE

-445 ADFNKAKHVQFNR
+445 ADFNKAKHVQINR
-458 NKDGKIVIYFVV
+458 DKDGKVVIYLVV
-470 DGEVVVPEA
+470 DGEVVVPKA
-479 KDKSNDQDTTK
+479 KDESEEEDTTEK
-490 KDRSKGEHKIDSTTD
+490 NRSKGELKNDSTTD
-505 NKKVSKRK
+505 NKKVSSQKT
-513 ASDKKIVTVKLKNDK
+513 SDKKTVTVKLKNDK
-528 KSKKESGKE
+528 KSKKESGIE
-537 IARGLKKTN
+537 TSRGSKKTSKSSK
-546 KSTKNDTKKSLPR
+546 KSTNKSLPR
-559 SSSKSKKKPSV
+559 ASSKSKKKPSV

-600 PRFNKEY
+600 PRFNKE